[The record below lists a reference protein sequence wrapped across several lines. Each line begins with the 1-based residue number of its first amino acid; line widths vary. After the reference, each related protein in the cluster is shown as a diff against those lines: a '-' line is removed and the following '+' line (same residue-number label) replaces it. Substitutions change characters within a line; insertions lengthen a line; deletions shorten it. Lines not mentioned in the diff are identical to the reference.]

1 MVKQGWKSRSNRR
14 CYNGRGFPQSMEI
27 LDLRQLRSR
36 DLEPLLAEEQQLW
49 QSRLQWDYS
58 HTAALILRF
67 ADARA
72 LTGYAAVE
80 EGRTV
85 GYSFFVYEDYKGLI
99 GDAFVS
105 NPFRNG
111 PTEVRLMTH
120 VIETLEAT
128 PGIRRIEAQLMN
140 FGGEAVRQWFA
151 GQNFRSHARR
161 FMGLSLEDSIPPSPN
176 HSPEVEIVG
185 WNPRWFA
192 EAARLITSAYHGHVD
207 SEISDQYRSQAG
219 ALRFLENIVRYPGC
233 GVFRESGS
241 LLAFRPGSSTLCGM
255 VLTSAVG
262 VGVAHITQLCVEPE
276 FQGLGIG
283 SVLMDRVLAKLRE
296 QNFRTVTLSV
306 TESNRSAVSFYE
318 RLRFTTLNEFHAF
331 AWDAPANKGWLPG
344 QRANTVISDK

>member
-1 MVKQGWKSRSNRR
+1 
-14 CYNGRGFPQSMEI
+14 MEI

-36 DLEPLLAEEQQLW
+36 DLEPLLAEEQHLW

-80 EGRTV
+80 EGRAV
-85 GYSFFVYEDYKGLI
+85 GYSFFVYEDHKGLI

-105 NPFRNG
+105 DPFRNG
-111 PTEVRLMTH
+111 STEVRLMTH

-151 GQNFRSHARR
+151 GQDFRGHPRR
-161 FMGLSLEDSIPPSPN
+161 FMGLSLQDGIPPFRN
-176 HSPEVEIVG
+176 HPAEVEIVG

-192 EAARLITSAYHGHVD
+192 EAARLITRAYHGHVD
-207 SEISDQYRSQAG
+207 SEISDQYRSHAG

-233 GVFRESGS
+233 GVFHATGS
-241 LLAFRPGSSTLCGM
+241 FLAFRRGSPALCGM
-255 VLTSAVG
+255 VLTSVVG
-262 VGVAHITQLCVEPE
+262 ERVAHITQLCVEPE
-276 FQGLGIG
+276 SQGLGIG
-283 SVLMDRVLAKLRE
+283 SVLMERAMETLRE
-296 QNFRTVTLSV
+296 QHFRAVTLSV
-306 TESNRSAVSFYE
+306 TESNRRAVCFYE
-318 RLRFTTLNEFHAF
+318 RLRFTTLNEFYAF
-331 AWDAPANKGWLPG
+331 AWDASATKGWLPG
-344 QRANTVISDK
+344 QRSSTVKSDE